1 MSRKPQVIAVLQQ
14 NVRVHTTTGRDGVE
28 REIAVHRGM
37 DKATALACER
47 PDPGMGKRQWWAAK
61 MARKNRAR

>member
-1 MSRKPQVIAVLQQ
+1 MSRKPHVIAILQQ
-14 NVRVHTTTGRDGVE
+14 HTRVHVTTGRDGVE
-28 REIAVHRGM
+28 REIVVHRGM

-61 MARKNRAR
+61 MARKKR